1 MGQSAVVDE
10 EAMDA
15 CLKEVTKA
23 LLEVR
28 RAAHSAPR
36 AAAAAVARTYRTAVE
51 LRVRAACRRWGGRRG
66 RGCTPTRV
74 RH

>member
-10 EAMDA
+10 EAMEA

-28 RAAHSAPR
+28 CSVCKRAGPLRSMPAPVCAVLR
-36 AAAAAVARTYRTAVE
+36 SCARLARLRAVASRY
-51 LRVRAACRRWGGRRG
+51 
-66 RGCTPTRV
+66 
-74 RH
+74 

>member
-10 EAMDA
+10 EAMEA

-28 RAAHSAPR
+28 CRGFKRAGPLSHVSAGACAVERERAWLARRR
-36 AAAAAVARTYRTAVE
+36 AAASQY
-51 LRVRAACRRWGGRRG
+51 
-66 RGCTPTRV
+66 
-74 RH
+74 